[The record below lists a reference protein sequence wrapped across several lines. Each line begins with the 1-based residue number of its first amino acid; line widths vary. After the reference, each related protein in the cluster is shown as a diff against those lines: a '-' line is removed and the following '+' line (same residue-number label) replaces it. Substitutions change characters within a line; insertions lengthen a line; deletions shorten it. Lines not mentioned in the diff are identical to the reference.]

1 MPTILAQ
8 NKIKQYEYWLD
19 NDYAGKQ
26 IVNVTLS
33 ANIELDALVPINGLK
48 QGLHTFNIRFLDT
61 NNRYSSIITKHIEAF
76 TANPKIVLYE
86 YWFDDNYASKTLVPV
101 TPLSVVE
108 VKDVNI
114 SSLSNGYH
122 TMNIRF
128 SDNSSKWSAV
138 QKSKILK
145 SSGSSMLNNT
155 VSAYRYWVDGDI
167 ANSISKDVSSI
178 TSQLNLNENIDLSG
192 FSVGYHILNI
202 QFRDC
207 MGIWSSVQRNHIFN
221 SGKGTMLKNVVT
233 NYRYWTDNNFAK
245 SVLKI
250 VNPALTAVSVDEYI
264 DLIEF
269 KGDNRKLYVQF
280 KDAFGMW
287 SAITTD
293 TVNVQANT
301 DIENVFSN
309 VGEVNV
315 FPNPNNG
322 HFSIST
328 ANILTDISLSVFN
341 SLGECI
347 YLEHFNLYNGNEI
360 DLKNVQSGIYYLQIV
375 DTKNANKLI
384 TKKIILHK

>member
-1 MPTILAQ
+1 MA
-8 NKIKQYEYWLD
+8 
-19 NDYAGKQ
+19 
-26 IVNVTLS
+26 
-33 ANIELDALVPINGLK
+33 
-48 QGLHTFNIRFLDT
+48 
-61 NNRYSSIITKHIEAF
+61 RYTG
-76 TANPKIVLYE
+76 P
-86 YWFDDNYASKTLVPV
+86 
-101 TPLSVVE
+101 
-108 VKDVNI
+108 
-114 SSLSNGYH
+114 
-122 TMNIRF
+122 
-128 SDNSSKWSAV
+128 
-138 QKSKILK
+138 KSKILK